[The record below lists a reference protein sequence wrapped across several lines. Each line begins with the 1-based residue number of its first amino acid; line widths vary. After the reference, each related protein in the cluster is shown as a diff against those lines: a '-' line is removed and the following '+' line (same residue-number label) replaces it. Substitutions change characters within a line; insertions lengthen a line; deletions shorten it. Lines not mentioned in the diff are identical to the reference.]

1 MGDLDGSKGGPQWA
15 EGGPE
20 VAKEGP
26 EGDKG
31 DLNCNVCL

>member
-26 EGDKG
+26 EGVKG
-31 DLNCNVCL
+31 IEEERN